1 MASPSLLGLPRE
13 LRDIIYSYVHTEYLI
28 NEWAWRPSRQPSSDW
43 TKGEIHN
50 APAPSLLLVCSQ
62 LQDEYVQAQCFTDLS
77 ATLRIDPTGYTT
89 IAWGGSFC

>member
-28 NEWAWRPSRQPSSDW
+28 NEWAWRPRRQPSSDW
-43 TKGEIHN
+43 AKGEIHN

-62 LQDEYVQAQCFTDLS
+62 LHDEYVQAQCFTDLS
-77 ATLRIDPTGYTT
+77 ATLKIDPTG
-89 IAWGGSFC
+89 